1 MSASFIDNRGREWP
15 LRITV
20 ADLAFLR
27 ERGLNLSRPA
37 EVSAK
42 IDALM
47 IDAPETLVEIL
58 YRLCRADIERAQID
72 PEAWAARFDGPALW
86 SASCGLM
93 GAVIDFFPFPSV
105 AAKLRTAFAKTMEP
119 TTEADP
125 EPTLNLSAGTPP
137 ELPESIPAD
146 SPSAN

>member
-1 MSASFIDNRGREWP
+1 VTIGTKGAYERVFHRQPRPGVAATDHGRGPR
-15 LRITV
+15 V
-20 ADLAFLR
+20 
-27 ERGLNLSRPA
+27 PA
-37 EVSAK
+37 RARV
-42 IDALM
+42 DALLL
-47 IDAPETLVEIL
+47 DAPETLVEIL
-58 YRLCRADIERAQID
+58 YRLGRAEGVASPDEF
-72 PEAWAARFDGPALW
+72 AALFDGPALW
-86 SASCGLM
+86 SGSCGLV

>member
-37 EVSAK
+37 EVSTK
-42 IDALM
+42 IDALLL
-47 IDAPETLVEIL
+47 DAPETLVEIL
-58 YRLCRADIERAQID
+58 YRLGRAEGVASPDEF
-72 PEAWAARFDGPALW
+72 AALFDGPALW
-86 SASCGLM
+86 SGSCGLV